1 MIGNNISS
9 QQGSV
14 PLDIH
19 TRSMIS
25 LRCLGTKR
33 YTNIPGSEGELIEQ
47 IKCFECNKMGHYT
60 NSCAVVNEDLQ
71 LIQMGYAKD

>member
-1 MIGNNISS
+1 MYTTYITAVYNALMNHKRQGNKQNV
-9 QQGSV
+9 Q
-14 PLDIH
+14 
-19 TRSMIS
+19 
-25 LRCLGTKR
+25 R
-33 YTNIPGSEGELIEQ
+33 YTNILGSEGELIEQ